1 MNLFFNFYSLE
12 YDPQKRAKRY
22 QNLIQRIRLKAA
34 FVRIWKW
41 NKSFKRRTRK
51 RLKLQTE
58 IVKKKAIIDQ
68 TIAEIKR
75 IQKNI
80 KATYENVKRQLRDLY
95 KNAKQ
100 QEYKIGLALLHDF
113 NVSKIWRGQRG
124 CHELENIPCQCDTCL
139 RKNHVYIWC
148 DRIIWQREEKRNE
161 YTCPCCQKQIHHKKF
176 NKHFNSCIPLECRIK
191 KFEWIM
197 SKSMKITPYLLKME
211 KLKIL

>member
-95 KNAKQ
+95 
-100 QEYKIGLALLHDF
+100 
-113 NVSKIWRGQRG
+113 
-124 CHELENIPCQCDTCL
+124 
-139 RKNHVYIWC
+139 
-148 DRIIWQREEKRNE
+148 
-161 YTCPCCQKQIHHKKF
+161 
-176 NKHFNSCIPLECRIK
+176 
-191 KFEWIM
+191 
-197 SKSMKITPYLLKME
+197 
-211 KLKIL
+211 